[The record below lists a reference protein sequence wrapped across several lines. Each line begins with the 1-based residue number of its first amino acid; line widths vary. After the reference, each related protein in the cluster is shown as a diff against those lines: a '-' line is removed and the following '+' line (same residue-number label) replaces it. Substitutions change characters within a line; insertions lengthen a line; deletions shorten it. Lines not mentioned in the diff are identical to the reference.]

1 MANPPKPTARSE
13 RAEGSGTAATRKP
26 RLSLP
31 SVIPP
36 PCKAE
41 MLIWILLTEPQLKV
55 ELIERRLEL
64 IRPLLLLPRLKDQ
77 KALDPLLLVNWKETS
92 RDGIVS

>member
-1 MANPPKPTARSE
+1 M
-13 RAEGSGTAATRKP
+13 
-26 RLSLP
+26 P
-31 SVIPP
+31 SVIVPP
-36 PCKAE
+36 GIVLMF
-41 MLIWILLTEPQLKV
+41 MLILLTEPQLKV
-55 ELIERRLEL
+55 ELIEPRLEL